1 MCPCHHLEASK
12 TFGWKMAS
20 SLVLFIIM
28 NAIIVYE
35 CYFILNIVVL
45 LVGFRHG

>member
-1 MCPCHHLEASK
+1 
-12 TFGWKMAS
+12 MAS

-28 NAIIVYE
+28 KAIIVYE

-45 LVGFRHG
+45 LVGFRQG